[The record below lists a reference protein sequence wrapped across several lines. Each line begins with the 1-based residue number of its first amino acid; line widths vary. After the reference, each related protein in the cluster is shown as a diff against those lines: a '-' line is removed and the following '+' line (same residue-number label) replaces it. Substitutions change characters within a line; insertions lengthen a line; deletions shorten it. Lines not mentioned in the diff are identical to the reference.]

1 MYFAGATTLHKDGT
15 SFSKQ
20 ESLNFPIRL
29 PLERLLTN
37 ATKEGLPTPQVDVVA
52 AGVKHILVSVGGVVY
67 GMGMNTS
74 LQLGSKMPPSMKY
87 FRDLQLSVVLGPNNA
102 VTQIACGR
110 KHTLL
115 LTEKGEVYSCGD
127 NTFKQLGR
135 SNRHTDWA
143 PVRVANSKV
152 VSIACGPETS
162 FALTSD
168 GNVYSWGRTDFNNL
182 GHPSD
187 MYETEHPVTMLP
199 ICVPIEVPTRIEAF
213 HSRHLKIVE
222 IAVGDEH
229 FVART
234 DTEVFSCGNNTFGR
248 LGLGD
253 TNDRVLP
260 HRVTFPTRK
269 QPEKLLQIAAGQ
281 AHTIVTRHNQ
291 DFGVITYIFGREG
304 STLDGTIAPRL
315 LHEAPLNIERVFCGW
330 GSTITM
336 AVTDDGKLFNWG
348 AHTHCPPLMLL
359 NDAARK
365 LPSRVEVL
373 DNIRVKSCC
382 CTGGC
387 FLIVCADVAA
397 SGDAVMGS
405 VMVPYERR
413 LGVSFNKHMVGTD
426 LYDKVR
432 ANFLREFLGAAD
444 GAAYIATIQN
454 PPPAPEA
461 VKMTINKVGASKL
474 NVGSKVRLWMQDV
487 YAVGKI
493 TSLDP
498 LAVGSSPNLKP
509 PGTPKKGG
517 LSDSTPPPSPL
528 LQAAKRTREA
538 SQFESQA
545 SGLLLDDGT
554 AIAHRGH
561 HFEVTWARDD
571 WVPEIIELYSDDETL
586 NEENPN
592 RWQKVW
598 FLEPPAGVSVLNE

>member
-1 MYFAGATTLHKDGT
+1 
-15 SFSKQ
+15 
-20 ESLNFPIRL
+20 
-29 PLERLLTN
+29 
-37 ATKEGLPTPQVDVVA
+37 
-52 AGVKHILVSVGGVVY
+52 
-67 GMGMNTS
+67 
-74 LQLGSKMPPSMKY
+74 
-87 FRDLQLSVVLGPNNA
+87 
-102 VTQIACGR
+102 
-110 KHTLL
+110 
-115 LTEKGEVYSCGD
+115 
-127 NTFKQLGR
+127 
-135 SNRHTDWA
+135 
-143 PVRVANSKV
+143 
-152 VSIACGPETS
+152 
-162 FALTSD
+162 
-168 GNVYSWGRTDFNNL
+168 
-182 GHPSD
+182 

-234 DTEVFSCGNNTFGR
+234 DSEVFSCGNNTFGR

-269 QPEKLLQIAAGQ
+269 QPEKLLQIAVGQ
-281 AHTIVTRHNQ
+281 GHTIVTRHNQ

-304 STLDGTIAPRL
+304 SSSDGTIAPRL

-330 GSTITM
+330 GSTLTM
-336 AVTDDGKLFNWG
+336 AVTVDGKLYTWG
-348 AHTHCPPLMLL
+348 AHTHCPPMMLL
-359 NDAARK
+359 NDATRK

-373 DNIRVKSCC
+373 DNVRIKSCC

-387 FLIVCADVAA
+387 FLIACADVAA
-397 SGDAVMGS
+397 SGEAVLES

-413 LGVSFNKHMVGTD
+413 IGTTFNKQIIGID
-426 LYDKVR
+426 LYDTVR

-444 GAAYIATIQN
+444 GAAYIASLKN
-454 PPPAPEA
+454 PPPAPE
-461 VKMTINKVGASKL
+461 VEKITINKVGASKL

-498 LAVGSSPNLKP
+498 LAIGSSPHMQP
-509 PGTPKKGG
+509 PGTPKKG
-517 LSDSTPPPSPL
+517 DSTPPPSPL
-528 LQAAKRTREA
+528 MQAAKRTREA

-545 SGLLLDDGT
+545 SALILDDGAA
-554 AIAHRGH
+554 AIAHKGH